1 MNERVRST
9 PPISTAT
16 GRAAR
21 RTIEQIARGAVP
33 ALADF
38 AMVFV
43 VAGRSVVGIASAH
56 VSPGGERLLRALRRV
71 YRVRREDLHSTVAQ
85 VVRTGRPSLRRDI
98 LNENHSRAPR
108 GSVADLHRRLA
119 CRSALVL
126 PIRVGETVTGAVSLC
141 YAGSG
146 RSYGASD
153 LADARRIARE
163 IARAGPTS
171 LPHAAPRLRAATGDT
186 RRHAALRR

>member
-21 RTIEQIARGAVP
+21 RTIEQNRAGRVP
-33 ALADF
+33 ATADF

-71 YRVRREDLHSTVAQ
+71 YR
-85 VVRTGRPSLRRDI
+85 
-98 LNENHSRAPR
+98 
-108 GSVADLHRRLA
+108 
-119 CRSALVL
+119 
-126 PIRVGETVTGAVSLC
+126 
-141 YAGSG
+141 YAGRTFTAPSRRSSG
-146 RSYGASD
+146 R
-153 LADARRIARE
+153 DARRF
-163 IARAGPTS
+163 AGIS
-171 LPHAAPRLRAATGDT
+171 
-186 RRHAALRR
+186 

>member
-1 MNERVRST
+1 
-9 PPISTAT
+9 
-16 GRAAR
+16 
-21 RTIEQIARGAVP
+21 
-33 ALADF
+33 
-38 AMVFV
+38 
-43 VAGRSVVGIASAH
+43 
-56 VSPGGERLLRALRRV
+56 
-71 YRVRREDLHSTVAQ
+71 
-85 VVRTGRPSLRRDI
+85 
-98 LNENHSRAPR
+98 
-108 GSVADLHRRLA
+108 VADLHRRLA

-146 RSYGASD
+146 RTYGASD

-163 IARAGPTS
+163 IARAVPSS